1 MSHSTRVSPGV
12 RFPQVSHLFQLLS
25 SPDSS
30 PDSVSTFEL
39 LSSGLV
45 KTLIDFLQGADL
57 VTVVDGSGK
66 QEQLLARLLEF
77 AEVSWSPL
85 VTHQCRRCPVLSGC
99 FKFPTHAP
107 SSLSRGILPEHGPL
121 PPSCPS
127 QT

>member
-1 MSHSTRVSPGV
+1 M
-12 RFPQVSHLFQLLS
+12 FQLLS

-45 KTLIDFLQGADL
+45 KTLIDFLQGTDL

-77 AEVSWSPL
+77 AEVSWSPVVSKMHL
-85 VTHQCRRCPVLSGC
+85 V
-99 FKFPTHAP
+99 A
-107 SSLSRGILPEHGPL
+107 
-121 PPSCPS
+121 
-127 QT
+127 